1 MARITAHKGVAVGD
15 MKVYDMQL
23 DVSLDKIR
31 SQLVSDGFLPAQD
44 SPTVKYRFIL
54 AQSTSSNFEDAVCPV
69 GLEYKFALS
78 DAVRSGSQLIF
89 TNISKFK
96 DVDFV
101 GIGTSQFF
109 SRYLGVS
116 ISLNTND
123 SDAIAS
129 NNSKQAFPPLMLS
142 NVYPTNPNVTG
153 VYDNVCVVV
162 DGSIVSFN
170 IASWGSAGFNYYI
183 GPDSGDPI
191 VDGNLYVPFHDN
203 MNQFGYTSIYRYSA
217 KQQTIQIVGA
227 DDVGIVGKDAILRF
241 QKVTIR
247 SRRLTYYEQDGRTFQ
262 SDQTPPPLAPPRAMT
277 PLAARPRAAVGESL
291 SIERQLATS
300 GQVGTVPGEGIKPGG
315 PVEGPGSQQQWAGT
329 IYNARTDD
337 WSQALGEIVIYFFVF
352 KTWDDANQII
362 NGYNAPD
369 PTLWG

>member
-1 MARITAHKGVAVGD
+1 MARITVHKGLATGD

-23 DVSLDKIR
+23 DATLDAIR
-31 SQLVSDGFLPAQD
+31 KRLVSDGFLPAD
-44 SPTVKYRFIL
+44 SQTAKFRFIL

-78 DAVRSGSQLIF
+78 DALKSGSQLIF
-89 TNISKFK
+89 TNISKVK

-123 SDAIAS
+123 PAAIAS
-129 NNSKQAFPPLMLS
+129 NSSKQAFPPLMLS

-183 GPDSGDPI
+183 GPDSGKPI
-191 VDGNLYVPFHDN
+191 VDGDLYVPFHDS

-217 KQQTIQIVGA
+217 KEQTIQIVGA
-227 DDVGIVGKDAILRF
+227 DEVGIVGKEAILRF

-247 SRRLTYYEQDGRTFQ
+247 SRRLTYYEQGGRTFQ
-262 SDQTPPPLAPPRAMT
+262 SDQTPPPLAPPRAKT
-277 PLAARPRAAVGESL
+277 PLAARPGAAVESF
-291 SIERQLATS
+291 SIERQLAAA

-315 PVEGPGSQQQWAGT
+315 PIEGPGSQQQWAGT